1 MNAVLAWVKKNWV
14 IVVCVVVVLAA
25 LPTAWVFSSQWNER
39 IREDQKKKAQDLL
52 SRVEKSR
59 VTYAVAPPLP
69 GAQPITAT
77 EPPNDVLTAFF
88 KAQRERLGKE
98 AEAVVAKAEQINKAS
113 HGVLVEGL
121 FPAPA
126 EDVAQIKPMDMID
139 RLIGKSDQPS
149 ALKQLLSSVQAGE
162 ALGGDQLAQALETVR
177 SSIIEA
183 QGAAG
188 QNPTPEQAAEIKR
201 RLVEARRQAYQRHAR
216 SYSVYASAALFPTG
230 GGGAAAS
237 SGGGGGGGGESSFK
251 AMGRGRAA
259 APAPQPDPS
268 TAPAAGAAAVPI
280 GFPTARPSQPPTLD
294 ECFAWQQ
301 NYWLLSDLFG
311 AVRRANSN
319 EAGRLTSLDESVVKR
334 VERIILDGPPGHTG
348 THSDAAAA
356 PADPAAAAA
365 PAVTPTPPPT
375 APDLAKGLSGRFG
388 SNSLYDV
395 RRSELV
401 VVVSAER
408 LPRFLEA
415 IARTNFMTVIDVDL
429 REVDL
434 AADLAQGFYYGEE
447 SVVRAAI
454 TIESVWLRS
463 WREKL
468 MPASVRAALGI
479 PAPSAGEAGA
489 APAPGQ
495 S

>member
-1 MNAVLAWVKKNWV
+1 VNAVLAWVKKNWV
-14 IVVCVVVVLAA
+14 IVVCGAVVLAA
-25 LPTAWVFSSQWNER
+25 LPTAWVFSGQWNQR

-88 KAQRERLGKE
+88 KAQRDRLSKE
-98 AEAVVAKAEQINKAS
+98 AEAVVAQAERINKGS

-149 ALKQLLSSVQAGE
+149 ALAQLLSSVQAGE
-162 ALGGDQLAQALETVR
+162 ALGADQLAQALETVR

-216 SYSVYASAALFPTG
+216 SYSVYASAALFPTA
-230 GGGAAAS
+230 GGAASS
-237 SGGGGGGGGESSFK
+237 SGGGSGEPAFRG
-251 AMGRGRAA
+251 MGRGRGGA

-268 TAPAAGAAAVPI
+268 AGATPAAAVAVPI
-280 GFPTARPSQPPTLD
+280 GFPSARPSQPPTLD

-348 THSDAAAA
+348 VHSEPEA
-356 PADPAAAAA
+356 PADPALAAAGA
-365 PAVTPTPPPT
+365 PMPTPPPT
-375 APDLAKGLSGRFG
+375 APDLSKGLSGRYG

-408 LPRFLEA
+408 LPKFLEA
-415 IARTNFMTVIDVDL
+415 IARTNFMSVIDMDL

-434 AADLAQGFYYGEE
+434 AGDLAQGYYYGEE

-463 WREKL
+463 WRERL
-468 MPASVRAALGI
+468 MPASVRAVLGV
-479 PAPSAGEAGA
+479 PAPSASEA
-489 APAPGQ
+489 APAAPGQ

>member
-39 IREDQKKKAQDLL
+39 IRDEQKKKAQDLL

-88 KAQRERLGKE
+88 KAQRERLSKE
-98 AEAVVAKAEQINKAS
+98 AEAVVAKAEQINKGS

-149 ALKQLLSSVQAGE
+149 ALRQLLTSVQAGE
-162 ALGGDQLAQALETVR
+162 ALGGEQLAQALETVR

-188 QNPTPEQAAEIKR
+188 QNPTPEQAAEIRR

-216 SYSVYASAALFPTG
+216 SYSVYASEVLFPTS
-230 GGGAAAS
+230 GGAA
-237 SGGGGGGGGESSFK
+237 GGGGGGGGSGEPAFRG
-251 AMGRGRAA
+251 MGRGRGGA

-268 TAPAAGAAAVPI
+268 AAPAGPAAAVPI

-301 NYWLLSDLFG
+301 NYWLLSDLFN

-348 THSDAAAA
+348 VSGEPAA
-356 PADPAAAAA
+356 PADPALAAAA
-365 PAVTPTPPPT
+365 PSVTAVPPPT
-375 APDLAKGLSGRFG
+375 APDLSKGLSGRAG

-395 RRSELV
+395 RRTELV

-408 LPRFLEA
+408 LPKFLEA
-415 IARTNFMTVIDVDL
+415 IARTNFMTVIDMDL

-434 AADLAQGFYYGEE
+434 AGDLAQGFYYGEE
-447 SVVRAAI
+447 SVVRAAL

-463 WREKL
+463 WREPL

-479 PAPSAGEAGA
+479 VLPSPGDAAAGT
-489 APAPGQ
+489 PGQ